1 MNQKFISSLFFLTV
15 LLWQTQQCFAQ
26 NQSSVE
32 KRADQAFAKKAYGTA
47 LVDYR
52 QLLAKDQQNPKFNY
66 RYGVC
71 IFETENHFAA
81 AKYFDVVLGIQ
92 QVPDPLLYYYRGR
105 IYQES
110 YFFNA
115 AIKAYEQYQAL
126 SVNQKDK
133 IDLSKQIS
141 ACQRAVN
148 EVQGYVQLPLKSL
161 LSTES
166 TKFYAQ
172 YKFAS
177 DDYTFYQ
184 APELHTKNNQKFGHI
199 PVYAY
204 KRGMKY
210 RILASYGPKD
220 TQLDLYLQRKDANNN
235 WGEALRIEGGINT
248 PFSQE
253 SFAFYDAE
261 AQVIYFTS
269 DHNSIGGYDLYKAN
283 YDLSSNMVSDIQR
296 MAYPYSSPA
305 DDLFYVVDR
314 NLNQAYFATTRQG
327 QVGQYEIYTLD
338 AEQAPKPT
346 FVFAGNFFNELL
358 PQSKSLSLQFT
369 DLESGVVYGPF
380 LSNEDGVYQ
389 VGIQQNG
396 TYLLGVKVE
405 GASQIYNTRFEVP
418 NLKNQTTL
426 QQQIRYF
433 ADEFGK
439 EQWQVRN
446 LLIEADP
453 EQQMTQLSN
462 MQFSAARGQL
472 LQSGNQ
478 EIKPGAFTSTNIAK
492 EWGMQTQDTAAFV
505 AALTDS
511 LFAAEVSLENQVRLM
526 ELLRRD
532 FQQQLSERESIL
544 VELDQVLMSG
554 TNKENIRALQN
565 QLKSVEAALDLT
577 QKWIAINQEA
587 NIPDLVLLEKLQEIN
602 ERNQYFLLQ
611 NDTLGLVA
619 NWTAQ
624 KSQIKQYLQIAA
636 FDGQSALQAA
646 QSTLDLQLRQ
656 TIKEESAMQTQISQ
670 INQQIKQLQT
680 DLPLQSKKE
689 QAQTQVRIQQLQV
702 QQQDLNR
709 LSQQIA
715 DKRAEQVATLAIFNQ
730 PERIGQ
736 FIENADKQALPN
748 ASLQAS
754 YEDLVAEYAQ
764 QEVFAVQVKS
774 KLNSNENPVSN
785 ENPNLNQNNV
795 AQENPISNENP
806 VSNENPNSNQN
817 NVAQENPI
825 SNENPVSNENPN
837 LNQNNVAQENPISN
851 ENPVS
856 NENPNSNQNNVA
868 QENPI
873 SNENPVS
880 NENPNSNSNQNN
892 VAQENPISN
901 ENPVSIENP
910 NSNQNNV
917 AQENPISNE
926 NPTSNANLQRID
938 EFLSA
943 IETLSNIPT
952 DEILALPQIERLSMS
967 NQALLTLDKE
977 LELPA
982 DLEGASEMKQ
992 NILRNEQALSTYLA
1006 YVQQRAQLEETK
1018 LALQEKQ
1025 VAIRKIELS
1034 FSAADKALLLGLLD
1048 EQEQLIKALQNQ
1060 QQVLLS
1066 LPKQA
1071 QMEALLESAYLPG
1084 VRDLT
1089 ASANTSQ
1096 PQPSFVFAIQEPK
1109 PGQNST
1115 LPVGLPCPEG
1125 LVFRVQV
1132 GAFRKPVPSDRFRE
1146 FTPVDGQVLAN
1157 GLTVYMAGYF
1167 QSSADALAQ
1176 QKKIRAL
1183 GYTDAFVVAY
1193 DGCQR
1198 LSLAQGRQREP
1209 KATLFADP
1217 GQGLYYSV
1225 QVGVYNK
1232 PLASADPIGL
1242 PELIEAKTQ
1251 KGQYRY
1257 ASGQF
1262 DNLNAAKA
1270 RQQEA
1275 VAKGIKDAFI
1285 VAYYQGQRIDLA
1297 TAKTL
1302 SNAGIAFTT
1311 TKEQRPTQPTGISI
1325 ALQQQVKTAVLPQ
1338 IQTVI
1343 PPDPVVRYERKCED
1357 CIAELSKLN
1366 RVGIFIYDPE
1376 KEMIYSGIQKES
1388 EWTVV
1393 QQLYLKDL
1401 RKRNATLKGN
1411 TTSMRI
1417 EGQMIGDF
1425 ADWLL
1430 RQQNPYAIKQTL
1442 QGLQIDYIQQR
1453 Q

>member
-1 MNQKFISSLFFLTV
+1 MYLKFISFFISLVV
-15 LLWQTQQCFAQ
+15 LLLQNQAYFAQ

-32 KRADQAFAKKAYGTA
+32 KRADQAFSKKAYGTA
-47 LVDYR
+47 LIDYR

-81 AKYFDVVLGIQ
+81 AKYFDVVLGNQ
-92 QVPDPLLYYYRGR
+92 QFPDPLLYYYRGR

-126 SVNQKDK
+126 SANQKDK
-133 IDLSKQIS
+133 KDLSQYIK
-141 ACQRAVN
+141 ACQSALS
-148 EVQGYVQLPLKSL
+148 EIEAYVQLPLKSL
-161 LSTES
+161 STTRS
-166 TKFYAQ
+166 TKFYSQ
-172 YKFAS
+172 YKFAA
-177 DDYTFYQ
+177 DDYTFYE
-184 APELHTKNNQKFGHI
+184 APELHAKNNQKYGHI

-269 DHNSIGGYDLYKAN
+269 DHNSIGGYDLFKAN
-283 YDLSSNMVSDIQR
+283 YDLSSNTVSDIQR
-296 MAYPYSSPA
+296 MAYPYSSPS
-305 DDLFYVVDR
+305 DDLFYVLDR
-314 NLNQAYFATTRQG
+314 TQDQAYFATTRQG
-327 QVGQYEIYTLD
+327 QVGQYEIYTLE
-338 AEQAPKPT
+338 AIQALKPT
-346 FVFAGNFFNELL
+346 FVFSGDFLNDLL

-369 DLESGVVYGPF
+369 DLESGAVFGPF
-380 LSNEDGVYQ
+380 LSNEDGAYQ
-389 VGIQQNG
+389 VAIQQKG
-396 TYLLGVKVE
+396 TYLLEVKVE
-405 GASQIYNTRFEVP
+405 GASKIYTTSFEVP

-453 EQQMTQLSN
+453 EQQMAQLSK
-462 MQFSAARGQL
+462 MQFMSARGNL
-472 LQSGNQ
+472 LQAGSQ
-478 EIKPGAFTSTNIAK
+478 QVAPGAISNASLTK
-492 EWGMQTQDTAAFV
+492 DWGMQVRDTATLV
-505 AALTDS
+505 ATLTDS
-511 LFAAEVSLENQVRLM
+511 LLAAEVSLENQVRLM
-526 ELLRRD
+526 ELLRQD

-544 VELDQVLMSG
+544 VALNKAISSGDSQEIILDLQTEL
-554 TNKENIRALQN
+554 K
-565 QLKSVEAALDLT
+565 KVEAGLELAK
-577 QKWIAINQEA
+577 KWIAINQAA

-602 ERNQYFLLQ
+602 ESNQAFLLQ
-611 NDTLGLVA
+611 NDTSGLIA
-619 NWTAQ
+619 NWSAQ
-624 KSQIKQYLQIAA
+624 RPQIKQYLQIAA

-646 QSTLDLQLRQ
+646 QTTLDLQLRQ
-656 TIKEESAMQTQISQ
+656 TIKEETAIQNQIGQ

-689 QAQTQVRIQQLQV
+689 QAQTQARIQQLQV

-709 LSQQIA
+709 LSQQITE
-715 DKRAEQVATLAIFNQ
+715 KRAEQVATLAIFDQ
-730 PERIGQ
+730 PERIDQ
-736 FIENADKQALPN
+736 FIENAEKQALPN

-754 YEDLVAEYAQ
+754 YEDLVSEYAQ
-764 QEVFAVQVKS
+764 QEVFAAQVKS

-785 ENPNLNQNNV
+785 GNSNSNQNNV
-795 AQENPISNENP
+795 AQANPNANENP
-806 VSNENPNSNQN
+806 VSNENPNSNG
-817 NVAQENPI
+817 
-825 SNENPVSNENPN
+825 
-837 LNQNNVAQENPISN
+837 
-851 ENPVS
+851 
-856 NENPNSNQNNVA
+856 NPNSKRIDAYITTITNA
-868 QENPI
+868 
-873 SNENPVS
+873 
-880 NENPNSNSNQNN
+880 
-892 VAQENPISN
+892 
-901 ENPVSIENP
+901 
-910 NSNQNNV
+910 
-917 AQENPISNE
+917 
-926 NPTSNANLQRID
+926 ANLSEEDILKLP
-938 EFLSA
+938 EIAHL
-943 IETLSNIPT
+943 TLAP
-952 DEILALPQIERLSMS
+952 
-967 NQALLTLDKE
+967 QALLSLEKE
-977 LELPA
+977 LELPTDA
-982 DLEGASEMKQ
+982 QGASELKQ
-992 NILRNEQALSTYLA
+992 NILRSEEALSAYLN
-1006 YVQQRAQLEETK
+1006 YVQQRTRLEETK
-1018 LALQEKQ
+1018 IALQQ
-1025 VAIRKIELS
+1025 NQIFIRDWESNFDGKNTDTI
-1034 FSAADKALLLGLLD
+1034 AQLLLV
-1048 EQEQLIKALQNQ
+1048 QEQLIGQLRSQ
-1060 QQVLLS
+1060 QQALLKQ
-1066 LPKQA
+1066 PNQA
-1071 QMEALLESAYLPG
+1071 QMEALLVSAYLPAQAALELNSQG
-1084 VRDLT
+1084 T
-1089 ASANTSQ
+1089 AVQSTNNFS
-1096 PQPSFVFAIQEPK
+1096 IQ
-1109 PGQNST
+1109 ST
-1115 LPVGLPCPEG
+1115 TKNASTISTPLPVGLPCPEG

-1132 GAFRKPVPSDRFRE
+1132 GAFRKPVPADRFRE

-1167 QSSADALAQ
+1167 QSSAEALAQ

-1183 GYTDAFVVAY
+1183 GYADAFVVAY
-1193 DGCQR
+1193 DNCQR
-1198 LSLAQGRQREP
+1198 LSLAQGRQRES
-1209 KATLFADP
+1209 KVSLFADP

-1311 TKEQRPTQPTGISI
+1311 SKEQRQTRPTGIST

-1357 CIAELSKLN
+1357 CIAELSRLN

-1376 KEMIYSGIQKES
+1376 KELVFSGLQKAS
-1388 EWTVV
+1388 EWTIV

-1411 TTSMRI
+1411 TTSMVI
-1417 EGQMIGDF
+1417 EGQMNGDF

-1430 RQQNPYAIKQTL
+1430 RQQNPYAIQQL
-1442 QGLQIDYIQQR
+1442 PQGLQIEYIQEGQ
-1453 Q
+1453 

>member
-71 IFETENHFAA
+71 IFETENHLAA

-184 APELHTKNNQKFGHI
+184 APELHAKNNQKFGHI

-358 PQSKSLSLQFT
+358 PLSKSLSLQFT

-389 VGIQQNG
+389 VAIQQNG

-544 VELDQVLMSG
+544 VELDQALISG

-565 QLKSVEAALDLT
+565 QLKSIEAALDLT

-602 ERNQYFLLQ
+602 ESNQAFLLQ
-611 NDTLGLVA
+611 NDTSGLVA

-656 TIKEESAMQTQISQ
+656 TIKEESAVQTQISQ

-702 QQQDLNR
+702 QQRDLNS

-764 QEVFAVQVKS
+764 QEVFAVQVQS

-806 VSNENPNSNQN
+806 VSNENPNSNG
-817 NVAQENPI
+817 NPI
-825 SNENPVSNENPN
+825 SNENPVSNE
-837 LNQNNVAQENPISN
+837 S
-851 ENPVS
+851 
-856 NENPNSNQNNVA
+856 PNSNQNNVA

-873 SNENPVS
+873 SNENP
-880 NENPNSNSNQNN
+880 
-892 VAQENPISN
+892 ISY
-901 ENPVSIENP
+901 ENP

-943 IETLSNIPT
+943 IETLSNLPT

-992 NILRNEQALSTYLA
+992 NILRNEQALSAYLA
-1006 YVQQRAQLEETK
+1006 YVQQRAKLEETK

-1084 VRDLT
+1084 VSDLT

-1262 DNLNAAKA
+1262 DNLNAAKV

-1311 TKEQRPTQPTGISI
+1311 TKEQRPTQPTGIST

-1338 IQTVI
+1338 IQTII

-1430 RQQNPYAIKQTL
+1430 RQQNPYAIQQTP

>member
-1 MNQKFISSLFFLTV
+1 MYQKFISFFISLVV
-15 LLWQTQQCFAQ
+15 LLLQNQAYFAQ

-32 KRADQAFAKKAYGTA
+32 KRADQAFSKKAYGTA
-47 LVDYR
+47 LIDYR

-71 IFETENHFAA
+71 IFETEDHFAA
-81 AKYFDVVLGIQ
+81 AKYFDVVLGNQ

-126 SVNQKDK
+126 SANQKDK
-133 IDLSKQIS
+133 KDLSQYIK
-141 ACQRAVN
+141 ACQSALS
-148 EVQGYVQLPLKSL
+148 EIEAYVQLPLKSL
-161 LSTES
+161 STTRS
-166 TKFYAQ
+166 TKFYSQ
-172 YKFAS
+172 YKFAA
-177 DDYTFYQ
+177 DDYTFYE
-184 APELHTKNNQKFGHI
+184 APELHAKNNQKYGHI

-220 TQLDLYLQRKDANNN
+220 TQLDLYIQRKDANNN

-269 DHNSIGGYDLYKAN
+269 DHNSIGGYDLFKAN
-283 YDLSSNMVSDIQR
+283 YDLSSNTVSDIQR
-296 MAYPYSSPA
+296 MAYPYSSPS
-305 DDLFYVVDR
+305 DDLFYVLDR
-314 NLNQAYFATTRQG
+314 TQDQAYFATTRQG
-327 QVGQYEIYTLD
+327 QVGQYEIYTLE
-338 AEQAPKPT
+338 AIQALKPT
-346 FVFAGNFFNELL
+346 FVFAGDFLNDLL

-369 DLESGVVYGPF
+369 DLESGAVFGPF
-380 LSNEDGVYQ
+380 LSNEDGAYQ
-389 VGIQQNG
+389 VAIQQKG
-396 TYLLGVKVE
+396 TYLLEVKVD
-405 GASQIYNTRFEVP
+405 GASKIYTTSFEVP

-453 EQQMTQLSN
+453 EQQMAQLSK
-462 MQFSAARGQL
+462 MQFTAARGNL
-472 LQSGNQ
+472 LQTSSQ
-478 EIKPGAFTSTNIAK
+478 QVAPGAISNASLTK
-492 EWGMQTQDTAAFV
+492 DWGMQVRDTAALV
-505 AALTDS
+505 ATLTDS
-511 LFAAEVSLENQVRLM
+511 LLAAEVSLENQVRLM
-526 ELLRRD
+526 ELLRQD
-532 FQQQLSERESIL
+532 FQQQLSARESIL
-544 VELDQVLMSG
+544 VALDQALAIDD
-554 TNKENIRALQN
+554 NKENIRALQN
-565 QLKSVEAALDLT
+565 QLKTIEAALDLT
-577 QKWIAINQEA
+577 QKWIAINQAA

-602 ERNQYFLLQ
+602 ESNQAFLLQ
-611 NDTLGLVA
+611 NDTSGLIA
-619 NWTAQ
+619 NWSAQ
-624 KSQIKQYLQIAA
+624 RTQIKQYLQIAA
-636 FDGQSALQAA
+636 FDGHSALQAS
-646 QSTLDLQLRQ
+646 QNTLDLQLRQ
-656 TIKEESAMQTQISQ
+656 TIKEETAIQNQIGQ

-689 QAQTQVRIQQLQV
+689 QAQTQARIQQLQV

-709 LSQQIA
+709 LSQQITE
-715 DKRAEQVATLAIFNQ
+715 KRAEQVATLAIFDQ
-730 PERIGQ
+730 PERIDQ
-736 FIENADKQALPN
+736 FIENAEKQALPN

-754 YEDLVAEYAQ
+754 YEDLVSEYAQ
-764 QEVFAVQVKS
+764 QEVFAAQVKS
-774 KLNSNENPVSN
+774 KLDSNENPVSN
-785 ENPNLNQNNV
+785 ENSNPNQNNV
-795 AQENPISNENP
+795 AQENPNANENSVSNENP
-806 VSNENPNSNQN
+806 TSNENPNSN
-817 NVAQENPI
+817 ENSI
-825 SNENPVSNENPN
+825 SNR
-837 LNQNNVAQENPISN
+837 NQNSKRIDAYITTITNA
-851 ENPVS
+851 
-856 NENPNSNQNNVA
+856 
-868 QENPI
+868 
-873 SNENPVS
+873 
-880 NENPNSNSNQNN
+880 
-892 VAQENPISN
+892 
-901 ENPVSIENP
+901 
-910 NSNQNNV
+910 
-917 AQENPISNE
+917 
-926 NPTSNANLQRID
+926 ANLSEEDILKLP
-938 EFLSA
+938 EIAHLS
-943 IETLSNIPT
+943 
-952 DEILALPQIERLSMS
+952 LAP
-967 NQALLTLDKE
+967 QALLSLEKE
-977 LELPA
+977 LELPTDA
-982 DLEGASEMKQ
+982 QGASELKQ
-992 NILRNEQALSTYLA
+992 NILRSEEALGAYLT
-1006 YVQQRAQLEETK
+1006 YVQQRTRLEETK
-1018 LALQEKQ
+1018 IALQQNQ
-1025 VAIRKIELS
+1025 VLIRDWESNFDGKNTDTI
-1034 FSAADKALLLGLLD
+1034 AQLLLV
-1048 EQEQLIKALQNQ
+1048 QEQLIGQLRSQ
-1060 QQVLLS
+1060 QQALLKQ
-1066 LPKQA
+1066 LNQA
-1071 QMEALLESAYLPG
+1071 QMEALLVSAYLPVQAALELNSQG
-1084 VRDLT
+1084 T
-1089 ASANTSQ
+1089 AVQRTNNFS
-1096 PQPSFVFAIQEPK
+1096 IL
-1109 PGQNST
+1109 ST
-1115 LPVGLPCPEG
+1115 TNNASTISTPLPVGLPCPEG

-1132 GAFRKPVPSDRFRE
+1132 GAFRKPVPADRFRE

-1167 QSSADALAQ
+1167 QSSAEALAQ

-1183 GYTDAFVVAY
+1183 GYADAFVVAY
-1193 DGCQR
+1193 DNCQR
-1198 LSLAQGRQREP
+1198 LSLAQGRQRES
-1209 KATLFADP
+1209 KVSLFADP

-1311 TKEQRPTQPTGISI
+1311 SKEQRQTRPTGIST

-1357 CIAELSKLN
+1357 CIAELSRLN

-1376 KEMIYSGIQKES
+1376 KELVFSGLQKAS
-1388 EWTVV
+1388 EWTIV

-1411 TTSMRI
+1411 TTSMVI
-1417 EGQMIGDF
+1417 EGQMNGDF

-1430 RQQNPYAIKQTL
+1430 RQQNPYAIQQL
-1442 QGLQIDYIQQR
+1442 PQGLQIEYIQEGQ
-1453 Q
+1453 